1 MTQETKDSHLYLQP
15 VTARRTTE
23 TGALREVVRVVFPS
37 VDDQDALP
45 LYIDGPI
52 QRLTADGVV
61 SGAAAELELNLDDV
75 LGRRSLRVRPGKRVS
90 LGSYFNAFPASYW
103 RWWTD
108 VATVYLTVRTQGT
121 GSLIVNRSNARGVT
135 QRVEVRRLT
144 GMSDNEFELPLAAF
158 NDGGWYWFDLVAEEE
173 DLDLLQAGWWVPS
186 DGVRQG
192 TVTLSMTTFNRPDY
206 AVANIHTIAAAPEL
220 VDVVDEM
227 LVVDQ
232 GNKLVSDEPD
242 FAEAQAEMKGRLR
255 IIRQANMGGSGGYAR
270 GMYEVVQGRP
280 DGSKSDYMMTLDDD
294 IRIETESIRR
304 AVLFADFCRKPT
316 IVGAH
321 MFDLYN
327 RTLMNAFAEVVDP
340 FKFNWGPIEGLGG
353 VDFSDAGLRSRP
365 KLHRRWDANYNGWWM
380 CLIPRKVIEEVG
392 LSLPVFIKWDDSEYS
407 LRAGAHGYPTVSLP
421 GAAVWHV
428 SWMDK
433 DDAVDWQAYFH
444 ERNRLIA
451 ALLHSPYPNGG
462 RMLRE
467 SINVLSKHTLGM
479 QYFAAS
485 AVLKAMRDVLD
496 GPEGL
501 HDALPT
507 KTPEVRAMQATF
519 PDAKVSKDIGSMPPV
534 KWRRPPKS
542 PRDAAK
548 PNKLT
553 LFPWAAKTAI
563 KEAFVP
569 PHKLSREYP
578 EATVSHAD
586 GTWYYLPTLDSALVT
601 NADGTGLSMYRR
613 EPEQVRAKIA
623 EGARLHLELARRWPQ
638 LAKQYRDA
646 LPRITSPEVWGE
658 TFAKHSVTD

>member
-1 MTQETKDSHLYLQP
+1 MTQETKDSHLFLQP
-15 VTARRTTE
+15 VTARRTTAAE
-23 TGALREVVRVVFPS
+23 AVREVVRVVFPA

-52 QRLTADGVV
+52 QRLAHDGTV
-61 SGAAAELELNLDDV
+61 SGVAAELELNLEDV
-75 LGRRSLRVRPGKRVS
+75 LSRRSLRVRTGKRVS

-108 VATVYLTVRTQGT
+108 VQTVYLRVRTQGT
-121 GSLIVNRSNARGVT
+121 GSLIVNRSNARGIT
-135 QRVEVRRLT
+135 QRVEVRRLA
-144 GMSDNEFELPLAAF
+144 GMSENEFELPLAAF
-158 NDGGWYWFDLVAEEE
+158 NDGGWYWFDLVAEDE
-173 DLDLLQAGWWVPS
+173 DLDLLEAGWWVPS
-186 DGVRQG
+186 EGVRQG

-206 AVANIHTIAAAPEL
+206 AVANIHTIAGAPEL

-232 GNKLVSDEPD
+232 GNKLVTDEAD
-242 FAEAQAEMKGRLR
+242 FAAAEAAMKGRLR

-270 GMYEVVQGRP
+270 GMYEVANGRA

-353 VDFSDAGLRSRP
+353 IDFAAAGLRSRAN
-365 KLHRRWDANYNGWWM
+365 LHRRWDANYNGWWM
-380 CLIPRKVIEEVG
+380 CLIPRKVIEEIG

-407 LRAGAHGYPTVSLP
+407 LRAGAQGYPTVSLP

-444 ERNRLIA
+444 QRNRLIA

-467 SINVLSKHTLGM
+467 SINVLTKHTLGM

-485 AVLKAMRDVLD
+485 AVLKAMQDVLA

-519 PDAKVSKDIGSMPPV
+519 PDAKVSKDIGTLPPV
-534 KWRRPPKS
+534 KWRRPPRS
-542 PRDAAK
+542 PQDTVK
-548 PNKLT
+548 PNKVT

-563 KEAFVP
+563 KEAFIP
-569 PHKLSREYP
+569 PHKLSREFP

-601 NADGTGLSMYRR
+601 NADGTGLSLYRR
-613 EPEQVRAKIA
+613 EPKEVRAKIA

-638 LAKQYRDA
+638 LAKQYREA
-646 LPRITSPEVWGE
+646 LPRITSPQVWGE
-658 TFAKHSVTD
+658 TFARHSVTD

>member
-1 MTQETKDSHLYLQP
+1 
-15 VTARRTTE
+15 
-23 TGALREVVRVVFPS
+23 
-37 VDDQDALP
+37 
-45 LYIDGPI
+45 
-52 QRLTADGVV
+52 
-61 SGAAAELELNLDDV
+61 
-75 LGRRSLRVRPGKRVS
+75 
-90 LGSYFNAFPASYW
+90 
-103 RWWTD
+103 
-108 VATVYLTVRTQGT
+108 
-121 GSLIVNRSNARGVT
+121 
-135 QRVEVRRLT
+135 
-144 GMSDNEFELPLAAF
+144 
-158 NDGGWYWFDLVAEEE
+158 
-173 DLDLLQAGWWVPS
+173 
-186 DGVRQG
+186 
-192 TVTLSMTTFNRPDY
+192 
-206 AVANIHTIAAAPEL
+206 
-220 VDVVDEM
+220 
-227 LVVDQ
+227 
-232 GNKLVSDEPD
+232 
-242 FAEAQAEMKGRLR
+242 
-255 IIRQANMGGSGGYAR
+255 MGGSGGYAR

-542 PRDAAK
+542 PRDTAK